1 MASSWLEI
9 LPLNG
14 RGSSKLTLSAQRNR
28 GPERRA
34 TVTVTAASLSRKL
47 TVVQPANPNMLT
59 VEAEMTN
66 PRIKMYT
73 YIQDDELY
81 DGFDDIGY
89 FKITFSGSNPGSVF
103 EARCCDDVEGQTWIT
118 SEAFDVGTQ
127 KYYLMVFRM
136 ISSGLKYIVLSCTVV
151 PE

>member
-1 MASSWLEI
+1 MSTSWLEI
-9 LPLNG
+9 SPLNG
-14 RGSSKLTLSAQRNR
+14 RSSSRLTLSAKRNR

-34 TVTVTAASLSRKL
+34 TVTVTAASLSRSL
-47 TVVQPANPNMLT
+47 LVVQPANPNMLT

-89 FKITFSGSNPGSVF
+89 FKIKLSGSNPGTVF
-103 EARCCDDVEGQTWIT
+103 ETRCCDDVDGQTWIT
-118 SEAFDVGTQ
+118 SEPFEVGTQ
-127 KYYLMVFRM
+127 SFYLMAFKM
-136 ISSGLKYIVLSCTVV
+136 ISSGLKYVVLSCNSV
-151 PE
+151 P